1 MKIVFSSK
9 EVAVAKEFKLKFFSM
24 IEKTAEKICIVTGK
38 NPEFA
43 KTKAKEFLNKDIIT
57 VSNEDSGASIV
68 EVDEKWVT
76 GFIDKFGETVCA
88 WIDVGFNVMVS
99 CLPLAKI
106 AMFKHKELGE
116 HMKQLTKEDF

>member
-1 MKIVFSSK
+1 M
-9 EVAVAKEFKLKFFSM
+9 
-24 IEKTAEKICIVTGK
+24 
-38 NPEFA
+38 
-43 KTKAKEFLNKDIIT
+43 NKDIVT
-57 VSNEDSGASIV
+57 VSNEESGASIV

-106 AMFKHKELGE
+106 AFFKQKELGE
-116 HMKQLTKEDF
+116 HMKQLNKKDY

>member
-1 MKIVFSSK
+1 MKIIFSPK
-9 EVAVAKEFKLKFFSM
+9 EVSAAKEFKSKFFSL
-24 IEKTAEKICIVTGK
+24 IEKTAEKVCIVTGK
-38 NPEFA
+38 DPKLA
-43 KTKAKEFLNKDIIT
+43 KTKAKEFLNKDIVT
-57 VSNEDSGASIV
+57 VSNEESGVSIV

-106 AMFKHKELGE
+106 AFFKQKELGE
-116 HMKQLTKEDF
+116 HMKQLNKKDY